1 MKTTHISRNQ
11 IIVSSHKFRV
21 PCISYNAIINAA
33 IINKAVTSKMKTVT
47 GRGPDKMSLVKGYT
61 PLLSEE
67 VD

>member
-21 PCISYNAIINAA
+21 PCISYNVIINAE
-33 IINKAVTSKMKTVT
+33 ITNTTVTSKMRMVT
-47 GRGPDKMSLVKGYT
+47 GQGLEKMSLAMEYT
-61 PLLSEE
+61 PPLSEE